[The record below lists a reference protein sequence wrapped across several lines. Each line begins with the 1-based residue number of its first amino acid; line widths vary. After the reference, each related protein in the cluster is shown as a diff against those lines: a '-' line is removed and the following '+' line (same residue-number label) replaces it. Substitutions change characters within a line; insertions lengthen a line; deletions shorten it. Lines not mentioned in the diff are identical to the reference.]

1 MRSPVVAA
9 VAAGVLATPG
19 LASATALSAF
29 HTPGWAAECYVPFPH
44 ELPLSKTGITC
55 LTPSDGFTISMGPF
69 GRPTKTYD
77 KNAVGYRDPFAA
89 RRLLRLGQHWAVRP
103 YWRLLEQG
111 NRADL
116 LEQERPRMVARALSR
131 LPRLLNISAAD
142 RCEGQESATS
152 AERTHSCRRDAIG

>member
-1 MRSPVVAA
+1 MAA

-103 YWRLLEQG
+103 YW
-111 NRADL
+111 AC
-116 LEQERPRMVARALSR
+116 S
-131 LPRLLNISAAD
+131 SK
-142 RCEGQESATS
+142 ATGLTCWNKS
-152 AERTHSCRRDAIG
+152 GHGWWLGRFRGYRVF